1 MTSTV
6 CSKLGDLGKRI
17 RLFQQKMAP
26 ESPSVYQVQGV
37 ERAGQVNERELGS
50 RSFQRFCNGNVVTRS
65 QAVASEVSTTKK
77 EAPTVVTPDE
87 KMLLNYVPVYVMLP
101 LEVITVDNAL
111 ENRNGLEKQ
120 LKELRTTG
128 VDGVMVDVWWGIVE
142 SKGPK
147 QHDWSAYRNLFQLVQ
162 QCGLKLQAIMSFHQC
177 GGNIGD
183 AVNIP
188 LPQWVLDVGELN
200 PDIFYTN
207 RGGNRNKE
215 YLTIGVDN
223 LPLFAGRTA
232 VEIYSD
238 YMKSFRENM
247 SDFLEAGLI
256 IDIEVGLGPAGELRY
271 PSYPKNQGW
280 VFPGIGEFQ
289 NSIERP
295 WIIVANSNSQG
306 LVIIPTLHHKS
317 FEGVQQ
323 QAWFRRR
330 ILAVDQT
337 RTKGNSCTGSG
348 SRGVGNESFSHGFES
363 RKRHVGDAIMSLCPH
378 RWLLE
383 RIQCYD
389 KYLEAEF
396 KEAAASAGHPEW
408 SLPDNAGEYN
418 DTPESTEFLRPN
430 GTYITD
436 EGKFFLTWY
445 SNKLLS
451 HGDQILD
458 EANKAFLGCKVKL
471 AAKVSGIHWWYKDDS
486 HAAELTSGFY
496 NLNDRDGYRPIARML
511 SRHHAILNFTCL
523 EMRDSE
529 QSADA
534 KSGPQELVQQVLSG
548 GWRENI
554 EVAGEN
560 ALPRYDRAGY
570 NQILLNTRPN
580 GVNRDGT
587 PKLRMF
593 GVTYLRLS
601 DELLDWKNFRIFK
614 IFVKKMHADQDYCP
628 DPRKY
633 NNHVDPL
640 ERSKPKIP
648 IEDLLKATESM
659 EAFPWDEETDMN
671 VGGALAALLDNLIG
685 NITFIFK

>member
-50 RSFQRFCNGNVVTRS
+50 RSFQRFCNGNVVTS
-65 QAVASEVSTTKK
+65 PQAVASEVSTTKK
-77 EAPTVVTPDE
+77 EAPTAVTPDE

-111 ENRNGLEKQ
+111 KNKNGLEKQ
-120 LKELRTTG
+120 LKELRTAG

-147 QHDWSAYRNLFQLVQ
+147 QHDWSAYRSLFQLVQ

-183 AVNIP
+183 AVNIL
-188 LPQWVLDVGELN
+188 LPQWVLDVGESN

-289 NSIERP
+289 
-295 WIIVANSNSQG
+295 
-306 LVIIPTLHHKS
+306 
-317 FEGVQQ
+317 
-323 QAWFRRR
+323 
-330 ILAVDQT
+330 
-337 RTKGNSCTGSG
+337 
-348 SRGVGNESFSHGFES
+348 
-363 RKRHVGDAIMSLCPH
+363 
-378 RWLLE
+378 
-383 RIQCYD
+383 CYD
-389 KYLEAEF
+389 EYLEAEF

-430 GTYITD
+430 GTYITE

-471 AAKVSGIHWWYKDDS
+471 AAKVSGIHWWYKDNS

-529 QSADA
+529 QNADA

-570 NQILLNTRPN
+570 NQILLNARPN
-580 GVNRDGT
+580 GVNRDGP

-601 DELLDWKNFRIFK
+601 DKLLDWKNFRIFK
-614 IFVKKMHADQDYCP
+614 TFVKKMHADQDYCP

-633 NNHVDPL
+633 NNHVGPL